1 MGRICVY
8 SKKALETMEKIMG
21 SVKSYYPNKVY
32 KNEQYNIYWF
42 INSKGYMHVLRLSK
56 VNINGKI
63 SGYAI
68 NDFMLTKDNMLDD
81 KGMIFQADTP
91 QKIVYRLEEMIK

>member
-32 KNEQYNIYWF
+32 QNEQYNIYWF

>member
-1 MGRICVY
+1 MIGVY
-8 SKKALETMEKIMG
+8 SGESLKTMEKIMDN
-21 SVKSYYPNKVY
+21 VRSYYPNQTY
-32 KNEQYNIYWF
+32 KNNQYNIYWF
-42 INSKGYMHVLRLSK
+42 VNSKGYLHVLRPSN
-56 VNINGKI
+56 VTMNGKI
-63 SGYAI
+63 IGYAI

>member
-68 NDFMLTKDNMLDD
+68 NDFVLTKDNMLDD

>member
-56 VNINGKI
+56 VIINGEL

-68 NDFMLTKDNMLDD
+68 NDFMLTKDNMLYD

>member
-1 MGRICVY
+1 
-8 SKKALETMEKIMG
+8 
-21 SVKSYYPNKVY
+21 
-32 KNEQYNIYWF
+32 
-42 INSKGYMHVLRLSK
+42 MHVLRLSK

-91 QKIVYRLEEMIK
+91 QKIVCRLEEMIK